1 MKTMKKMQKVM
12 CIPLQASLDSE
23 SNFQL
28 ISLAIPP
35 EGETQRHIPDSMR
48 MMSDKNVVKDMNAL
62 VFNFFL

>member
-23 SNFQL
+23 NNFQL

-35 EGETQRHIPDSMR
+35 EGET
-48 MMSDKNVVKDMNAL
+48 
-62 VFNFFL
+62 